1 MSAKGFSFQESEK
14 GVPFEW
20 RKRPSSDSSHEEHS
34 QLSNVS
40 EQAPG
45 VKRLLGIWLSALA
58 LFAARLLLVPLQR
71 THQPFYKR
79 FLWAALMVCL
89 PQRILK
95 DGRTNTS
102 SSKHP
107 SITSNPQNFATN
119 KRLPELIRLP
129 YVFCPSVLSGI
140 FIFWSIYSAV
150 NMISS
155 IGYSAF
161 ASLVS

>member
-1 MSAKGFSFQESEK
+1 MSTKGFSFQKSEK

-20 RKRPSSDSSHEEHS
+20 RKRPSSDNSHEEHP

-45 VKRLLGIWLSALA
+45 INRLLGIWLSALA
-58 LFAARLLLVPLQR
+58 LFMARLLLVPLQR

-89 PQRILK
+89 PKSTLK
-95 DGRTNTS
+95 DGRANAS
-102 SSKHP
+102 SSKRP
-107 SITSNPQNFATN
+107 SIISNPRNFATN
-119 KRLPELIRLP
+119 ERLPEQIRLP

-140 FIFWSIYSAV
+140 FIFWSIYSVA

-155 IGYSAF
+155 LGYSAF